1 MIYFLC
7 LLPVAA
13 FAEGIVDSYTSFLS
27 LTQGLMSS
35 VCFLSGGA
43 MLAASLAQFK
53 LHRDNPSEVKLKVP
67 VTLLVLGAILLGLSY
82 LPSPF

>member
-1 MIYFLC
+1 MNTYSLAFCVLNQNC
-7 LLPVAA
+7 PGCGPVGA
-13 FAEGIVDSYTSFLS
+13 FS
-27 LTQGLMSS
+27 L
-35 VCFLSGGA
+35 